1 MTTKMFSFRIDKE
14 LMDRAKEAAG
24 KMDMS
29 LSFFIRGLIRERL
42 EKVTKTSFFFQD
54 EKIKAINEISYE
66 IRKLR
71 SDLKGLFK
79 DKG

>member
-1 MTTKMFSFRIDKE
+1 MYSFRIDKN

-29 LSFFIRGLIRERL
+29 LSFFVRSLIREKL
-42 EKVTKTSFFFQD
+42 GKVSKTSFLFQD
-54 EKIKAINEISYE
+54 ERVKALQEVSYE

-71 SDLKGLFK
+71 TDLRSLLKNK
-79 DKG
+79 D